1 MTMDEDGDI
10 IVVNMHCH
18 TSNREAAL
26 RVVETFSRMMVG
38 LALDSIDVS
47 INVSVLDEEDYY
59 EPEHEEVEH
68 DEEEE

>member
-1 MTMDEDGDI
+1 MSMEENHEI

-18 TSNREAAL
+18 TANQEAAI

-47 INVSVLDEEDYY
+47 INVSVIEEEDFY
-59 EPEHEEVEH
+59 ELEESGL
-68 DEEEE
+68 EEEDE